1 MSLQISIH
9 APHTGRDLLRS
20 RHSSDKRNFN
30 PRAPYGARQLFP
42 FPWFPVLVFQSTRPI
57 RGATLRHQRRA
68 RRGRHF
74 NPRAPY
80 GARLFTNRLL
90 KAGMIYFNP
99 RAPYGA
105 RRLWR
110 RGCGSMRA
118 FQSTRPIR
126 GATPWGGSS
135 GIWARFQS
143 TRPIRGATDIFPRLL
158 GYYCISIHA
167 PHTGRDHLRL
177 IRFLGTSTFQS
188 TRPIRGA
195 TCARPWVILIN
206 DQYFNP
212 RAPYGARPS
221 KSATG
226 RTKTDFNPRA
236 PYGAR
241 RVTFVCCSRVTMIS
255 IHAPHTGRDREDAHA
270 QD

>member
-1 MSLQISIH
+1 MSYFNPRAPYGARLVEVLIQRPSVPFQSTRPIRGATSDENHKCGRYFTISIH

-126 GATPWGGSS
+126 GATVSELEE
-135 GIWARFQS
+135 
-143 TRPIRGATDIFPRLL
+143 RLCP
-158 GYYCISIHA
+158 CISIHA
-167 PHTGRDHLRL
+167 PHTGRDVVVLL
-177 IRFLGTSTFQS
+177 SGLVCCLFQS

-195 TCARPWVILIN
+195 TL
-206 DQYFNP
+206 
-212 RAPYGARPS
+212 
-221 KSATG
+221 
-226 RTKTDFNPRA
+226 
-236 PYGAR
+236 
-241 RVTFVCCSRVTMIS
+241 
-255 IHAPHTGRDREDAHA
+255 
-270 QD
+270 